1 MSHEAE
7 YKENLEAKID
17 QPEAETGASKQN
29 GTDAGPVS
37 EDPGTVEEKNVEEE
51 LTSLRSQLEE
61 QKARADDYYN
71 RLARVQ
77 ADYENFR
84 RRTRQEKEEFY
95 KYASEQLIV
104 ALLPVLDNFGRALA
118 AKGQSIENFK
128 SGVEMIYRQLQDVL
142 QAEGLASVPAVGEQF
157 DPVKHEA
164 VMQAESDEHPDN
176 TVIEEFQRGYYLK
189 EKVIRPAM
197 VKVAKSS

>member
-1 MSHEAE
+1 LSNGENYEENHEVKIEQQEAE
-7 YKENLEAKID
+7 PDEKKQDESGAGSV
-17 QPEAETGASKQN
+17 PE
-29 GTDAGPVS
+29 DA
-37 EDPGTVEEKNVEEE
+37 GTVEEKIGEAE
-51 LTSLRSQLEE
+51 LASLRSQLEE

-95 KYASEQLIV
+95 KYASEHLIM
-104 ALLPVLDNFGRALA
+104 ALLPVLDNFERALA
-118 AKGQSIENFK
+118 AKGQSIKDFK
-128 SGVEMIYRQLQDVL
+128 SGVEMIYRQIQDIL
-142 QAEGLASVPAVGEQF
+142 KAEGLAPVPAVGEQF
-157 DPVKHEA
+157 DPARHEA
-164 VMQAESDEHPDN
+164 VLQEESDEHPDN
-176 TVIEEFQRGYYLK
+176 TVIEELLRGYYLK

>member
-1 MSHEAE
+1 VSHEEE
-7 YKENLEAKID
+7 YKENLEVKID
-17 QPEAETGASKQN
+17 QPEAEPGETKQN
-29 GTDAGPVS
+29 ETNAGSVPEDEGTI
-37 EDPGTVEEKNVEEE
+37 EEKNGEGE
-51 LTSLRSQLEE
+51 LESLRSQLEE

-77 ADYENFR
+77 ADYENYR

-118 AKGQSIENFK
+118 AEGQSIENFK

-142 QAEGLASVPAVGEQF
+142 HAEGLAPVPAVGEQF

-164 VMQAESDEHPDN
+164 VLQAESDEHPDN
-176 TVIEEFQRGYYLK
+176 TVIEELQRGYYLK

>member
-1 MSHEAE
+1 MSHEE
-7 YKENLEAKID
+7 GYKENLEVKIE
-17 QPEAETGASKQN
+17 QPEAEPVAEKQN
-29 GTDAGPVS
+29 GTDAGLVS
-37 EDPGTVEEKNVEEE
+37 EDTGTIEGKNAEEE
-51 LTSLRSQLEE
+51 LTSLQSQLEE

-77 ADYENFR
+77 ADYENYR
-84 RRTRQEKEEFY
+84 RRTRQEKEEFF

-118 AKGQSIENFK
+118 AESQSIENFK
-128 SGVEMIYRQLQDVL
+128 PGVEMIYRQLQDVL
-142 QAEGLASVPAVGEQF
+142 QAEGLAPVPAVGEQF

-164 VMQAESDEHPDN
+164 VMQEESDEHPDN